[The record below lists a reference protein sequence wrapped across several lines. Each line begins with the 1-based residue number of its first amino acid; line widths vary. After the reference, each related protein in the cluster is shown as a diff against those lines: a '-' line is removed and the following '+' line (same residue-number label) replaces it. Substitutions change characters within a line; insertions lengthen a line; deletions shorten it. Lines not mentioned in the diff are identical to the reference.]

1 MDTSGEG
8 GPIETADEAM
18 VLARVRAGETAAF
31 AELVTRHAPMARRLA
46 VLSGAGSDAD
56 DVVQEAFVK
65 AYRALSSFR
74 DGASFRP
81 WLLRIVVHESRNL
94 HRGRSRRSD
103 RERRVVRDDARLATG
118 SDPAEVAVGEERR
131 AALLGAIRALPQEL
145 REVVT
150 CRYLLELSET
160 ETAATLGIPNGTV
173 KSRLR
178 RSLTRLREALPD
190 A

>member
-1 MDTSGEG
+1 
-8 GPIETADEAM
+8 M
-18 VLARVRAGETAAF
+18 VLARVRAGEAAAY
-31 AELVTRHAPMARRLA
+31 AELVTRHAPVARRLA

-65 AYRALSSFR
+65 AYRSLSSFR
-74 DGASFRP
+74 DGADFRP
-81 WLLRIVVHESRNL
+81 WLLRIVVNESRNL

-103 RERRVVRDDARLATG
+103 RELRVVREDARLVTG
-118 SDPAEVAVGEERR
+118 SDPADVAVSDERR
-131 AALLGAIRALPQEL
+131 EALLGAIRALPEEL

-160 ETAATLGIPNGTV
+160 ETAEALDIPNGTV

-178 RSLTRLREALPD
+178 RGLARLREELAD
-190 A
+190 V